1 MNKLFNLKKMG
12 FKISWNLIAM
22 GVYGNDEIP
31 PTITHIDVIDY
42 LDSLLID
49 INEQTD
55 NIISLVCEKDDC
67 VKFNRLLK
75 KLANE
80 DSANIAVQK
89 RKWRACLLKNLID
102 NISKDY
108 LQGLLELLTFWTS
121 MGMPN
126 DCPQKIPSKND
137 EKEIQEYFTKESY
150 KLILDENRMWL
161 NYEIKNIIELDN

>member
-1 MNKLFNLKKMG
+1 MNKLFDLKKMG

-42 LDSLLID
+42 LDNLLID

-67 VKFNRLLK
+67 VKFDRLLK
-75 KLANE
+75 KLADE

-108 LQGLLELLTFWTS
+108 LQGLLELLTFWAS

-126 DCPQKIPSKND
+126 DCPQKIPSEND

>member
-1 MNKLFNLKKMG
+1 MNKLFDLKKMG

-67 VKFNRLLK
+67 VKFDRLLK
-75 KLANE
+75 KLADE

-108 LQGLLELLTFWTS
+108 LQGLLEFLTFWAS

-126 DCPQKIPSKND
+126 DCPQKIPSEND

>member
-67 VKFNRLLK
+67 VKFDRLLK

-102 NISKDY
+102 QY
-108 LQGLLELLTFWTS
+108 
-121 MGMPN
+121 
-126 DCPQKIPSKND
+126 
-137 EKEIQEYFTKESY
+137 
-150 KLILDENRMWL
+150 
-161 NYEIKNIIELDN
+161 